1 MIGLVILDNIVEAME
16 NFKRS
21 FLITLDKIVYWF
33 VEQVLQLIVDLANV
47 NIFSDTTIN
56 AFARRIYVILGL
68 VMVFKL
74 MISFI
79 QILIDPDAM
88 SDKEKGVGNVL
99 KRVVISM
106 ALIVLV
112 PSIFKM
118 ARDVQGYI
126 LPIIPKVVLGINSDN
141 EVTEPITEHNIGNVM
156 AWYSF
161 LPFFDYANDTCAAT
175 GTIQKAV
182 GSDTGEYEIYSVS
195 TAADHINDKDSCNGG
210 DYMYSHK
217 YLISTLV
224 GAYLLFTLVQVALN
238 VAIRAIKFGI
248 CEFVA
253 PIPIASYIDP
263 KTSKST
269 FDKWL
274 NTSIKVY
281 LDLFIQLISIY
292 FVVFVF
298 MVVFK
303 KENIGA
309 ILENVGN
316 NMWRATLVM
325 LFIIVGLIKFVKEFP
340 KFLSELLGLKTDGA
354 ISSIFKGEG
363 WKTLGKTIGSAAA
376 LPAAVAGS
384 AIGNYKYAK
393 QNGRH
398 VPEALMRALGGGVAA
413 TARGVKGISSEK
425 GFKETFSSNVRK
437 TTGNSHRRV
446 NKRAIVDLSKK
457 EREDYFKSIDDGVD
471 NSYSNIEKL
480 TADKVENENKRQE
493 TLKMKTDISKEI
505 IELQR
510 QQAEARRMG
519 NKDEAEY
526 LRVKIDNRLRANANL
541 QKQIQDYNKKIS
553 DAETK
558 INDERANIEKL
569 EISRENAPEVISP
582 FKNSMDGLISNFT
595 GLTAISG
602 QDYIN
607 VASKLSSFR
616 SSLYTGEAMK
626 KLSTEDGGKR
636 VDDIMASAGEKFKV
650 NNLDVTYT
658 EMASGLKAL
667 QAGAS
672 EVMIGG
678 KKFEQSDLQTVQAMY
693 SAVEKDAA
701 IKYVTYASEGK
712 IKNVAIEE
720 GIKQLT
726 GAISGF
732 NIPEHDKQELMKYL
746 LKEISNK
753 PNPDYDPGK
762 GLKEFSDI
770 AKAMETKGNRLSSYE
785 RAKKEKN

>member
-1 MIGLVILDNIVEAME
+1 MIGWIIVDDIVDAI
-16 NFKRS
+16 NDFIRS
-21 FLITLDKIVYWF
+21 FLITLDKFVYWF

-79 QILIDPDAM
+79 QILIDPDTM

-126 LPIIPKVVLGINSDN
+126 LPIIPKVILGIDSGN

-161 LPFFDYANDTCAAT
+161 LPFFDYANDECAAT

-182 GSDTGEYEIYSVS
+182 GGDMAVYEIYSVS
-195 TAADHINDKDSCNGG
+195 TAADHINDKNSCNGG
-210 DYMYSHK
+210 DYMYSHR

-269 FDKWL
+269 FDKWV

-303 KENIGA
+303 EDNIGA

-316 NMWRATLVM
+316 DMWRATLVM

-340 KFLSELLGLKTDGA
+340 KFLSGLLGLKTDGA
-354 ISSIFKGEG
+354 IGSIFKGEG
-363 WKTLGKTIGSAAA
+363 WKTLGSAAA

-384 AIGNYKYAK
+384 TIGNYKYARK
-393 QNGRH
+393 NQRGVVESLR
-398 VPEALMRALGGGVAA
+398 RAVNGGVAA
-413 TARGVKGISSEK
+413 SVRGIGGVAQGK
-425 GFKETFSSNVRK
+425 GFKEAFSSNVRK
-437 TTGNSHRRV
+437 TTGNSQRRV
-446 NKRAIVDLSKK
+446 NKRAIVDLSHEEYNDAIERIDKDINNRNANIRNLNSKK
-457 EREDYFKSIDDGVD
+457 DKLNNILSQVDDNLVSTL
-471 NSYSNIEKL
+471 NNIENL
-480 TADKVENENKRQE
+480 DNQIAMANARGDTATANRLKRDKVKEEAKYRNIVAQHDSLNGQIAKFDS
-493 TLKMKTDISKEI
+493 DISNEYSEI
-505 IELQR
+505 DKLVKS
-510 QQAEARRMG
+510 
-519 NKDEAEY
+519 KDN
-526 LRVKIDNRLRANANL
+526 VP
-541 QKQIQDYNKKIS
+541 Q
-553 DAETK
+553 
-558 INDERANIEKL
+558 
-569 EISRENAPEVISP
+569 PISP
-582 FKNSMDGLISNFT
+582 FSNTMSGIYGSFT
-595 GLTAISG
+595 GLGATTG
-602 QDYIN
+602 QDYVN
-607 VASKLSSFR
+607 TASKLSSFR

-667 QAGAS
+667 QAGSS
-672 EVMIGG
+672 EVTIGG
-678 KKFEQSDLQTVQAMY
+678 KKFKQSDLQTVQAMY

-720 GIKQLT
+720 GIKQLI

-732 NIPEHDKQELMKYL
+732 NIPEQDKKELMKYFD
-746 LKEISNK
+746 KGTPEH
-753 PNPDYDPGK
+753 PNPDYNPGK

>member
-1 MIGLVILDNIVEAME
+1 MIGLVIVDNIVEAIN
-16 NFKRS
+16 NFIRS
-21 FLITLDKIVYWF
+21 FLITLDRIVYWF

-47 NIFSDTTIN
+47 NIFNDTTIN

-99 KRVVISM
+99 KRVVIAM
-106 ALIVLV
+106 VLIVLV

-126 LPIIPKVVLGINSDN
+126 LPIIPKVILGINSDN

-182 GSDTGEYEIYSVS
+182 GGDTGEYEIYSVG

-210 DYMYSHK
+210 DYMYSHR

-298 MVVFK
+298 IVVFDNA
-303 KENIGA
+303 NIGD
-309 ILENVGN
+309 ILNNVGN
-316 NMWRATLVM
+316 DMWRASLVM
-325 LFIIVGLIKFVKEFP
+325 LFIIVGLLKFVKEFP

-354 ISSIFKGEG
+354 LSSIFKGEG
-363 WKTLGKTIGSAAA
+363 WKTLGSAAA

-384 AIGNYKYAK
+384 AIGNYKYARK
-393 QNGRH
+393 NQRGVGESLR
-398 VPEALMRALGGGVAA
+398 RAVNGGVAA
-413 TARGVKGISSEK
+413 SVRGIGGVAQGK

-437 TTGNSHRRV
+437 TTGNSQRRV

-457 EREDYFKSIDDGVD
+457 EREDYFKSIDDGVN

-480 TADKVENENKRQE
+480 TADKVKNENKRQE
-493 TLKMKTDISKEI
+493 ALRMKTDISKEI

-510 QQAEARRMG
+510 RQAEARRIG

-526 LRVKIDNRLRANANL
+526 LQVKIDNRRRYNANL

-553 DAETK
+553 DAETQIK
-558 INDERANIEKL
+558 NERTNIEKL

-582 FKNSMDGLISNFT
+582 FKNSMDGIISNFT

-602 QDYIN
+602 QDY
-607 VASKLSSFR
+607 VSAASKLSSFR

-672 EVMIGG
+672 EVTIGG

-726 GAISGF
+726 AAISGF
-732 NIPEHDKQELMKYL
+732 NIPEHDKQELMKYF

>member
-1 MIGLVILDNIVEAME
+1 MIGLVIVDNIVEAIN
-16 NFKRS
+16 NFIRS

-126 LPIIPKVVLGINSDN
+126 LPIIPKVILGIDSGN
-141 EVTEPITEHNIGNVM
+141 EVTEPITETNIGNVM

-195 TAADHINDKDSCNGG
+195 TAADHINDKNSCNGG
-210 DYMYSHK
+210 DYMYSHR

-269 FDKWL
+269 FDKWV

-303 KENIGA
+303 EDNIGA

-316 NMWRATLVM
+316 DMWRATLVM

-340 KFLSELLGLKTDGA
+340 KFLSGLLGLKTDGA
-354 ISSIFKGEG
+354 IGSIFKGAWEG
-363 WKTLGKTIGSAAA
+363 ARGTVGFAKNLVKAPISNVSQLNRTTYSDGSKPSTLRKVGSAVGGVGGVVGNTLRGVASGKTGKDLTKYTFDRLTSNRDARIDRKNRRASGYSWGQEKKEEY
-376 LPAAVAGS
+376 LQKMHISGKDSWAVEEYNEYDKMASLMSDAG
-384 AIGNYKYAK
+384 
-393 QNGRH
+393 
-398 VPEALMRALGGGVAA
+398 ALGLKKGEEQKHKITTTFNGQTLSYTDLETIAA
-413 TARGVKGISSEK
+413 SNNGDKFDDASRGIHWNIDSGMISRARGAILDLQKRNKTENFAKLLRG
-425 GFKETFSSNVRK
+425 SNPDAGAVQI
-437 TTGNSHRRV
+437 H
-446 NKRAIVDLSKK
+446 NKIVDHVKNSPAFTQQKT
-457 EREDYFKSIDDGVD
+457 IDAF
-471 NSYSNIEKL
+471 
-480 TADKVENENKRQE
+480 ADKLFNTTRDNLGRITSSTPLTFVNSSGATVTYDANNFDYTKLLEIVSDREIFGNNDVQIAFKNASE
-493 TLKMKTDISKEI
+493 TMRNVAQTEQYAAERREKA
-505 IELQR
+505 R
-510 QQAEARRMG
+510 NEARKAR
-519 NKDEAEY
+519 E
-526 LRVKIDNRLRANANL
+526 
-541 QKQIQDYNKKIS
+541 QK
-553 DAETK
+553 
-558 INDERANIEKL
+558 
-569 EISRENAPEVISP
+569 
-582 FKNSMDGLISNFT
+582 
-595 GLTAISG
+595 
-602 QDYIN
+602 
-607 VASKLSSFR
+607 
-616 SSLYTGEAMK
+616 
-626 KLSTEDGGKR
+626 
-636 VDDIMASAGEKFKV
+636 
-650 NNLDVTYT
+650 
-658 EMASGLKAL
+658 
-667 QAGAS
+667 
-672 EVMIGG
+672 
-678 KKFEQSDLQTVQAMY
+678 
-693 SAVEKDAA
+693 
-701 IKYVTYASEGK
+701 
-712 IKNVAIEE
+712 
-720 GIKQLT
+720 
-726 GAISGF
+726 
-732 NIPEHDKQELMKYL
+732 
-746 LKEISNK
+746 
-753 PNPDYDPGK
+753 
-762 GLKEFSDI
+762 
-770 AKAMETKGNRLSSYE
+770 
-785 RAKKEKN
+785 